1 MVLLAGKF
9 AATCWAVASGALL
22 LASWVLLDANMIFA
36 LIALGLSASCFCLAL
51 ASLLKPSHRTVARR
65 AARERQ
71 AQASAG
77 GRVEDASAHVDGIPH
92 HWR

>member
-1 MVLLAGKF
+1 MLLAGKF
-9 AATCWAVASGALL
+9 AATCWAAASGALF

-36 LIALGLSASCFCLAL
+36 LVALGLSAGCACLAL
-51 ASLLKPSHRTVARR
+51 ACLLKPSRRTIARR

-71 AQASAG
+71 AQAAAE
-77 GRVEDASAHVDGIPH
+77 GRVEDAPPSR

>member
-1 MVLLAGKF
+1 MLLAGKF
-9 AATCWAVASGALL
+9 AATCWAAASGALF

-36 LIALGLSASCFCLAL
+36 LVALGLSAGCACLAL
-51 ASLLKPSHRTVARR
+51 ACLLKPSHRTIARR

-71 AQASAG
+71 AQAAAA
-77 GRVEDASAHVDGIPH
+77 GRVEDAPPSR

>member
-1 MVLLAGKF
+1 MLLAGKF
-9 AATCWAVASGALL
+9 AATCWAAASGALF

-36 LIALGLSASCFCLAL
+36 LVALGLSAGCACLAL
-51 ASLLKPSHRTVARR
+51 ACLLKPSHRTIARR

-71 AQASAG
+71 AQAAAE
-77 GRVEDASAHVDGIPH
+77 GRVEDAPPSQ

>member
-1 MVLLAGKF
+1 MLLAGKF
-9 AATCWAVASGALL
+9 AATCWAAASGALF

-36 LIALGLSASCFCLAL
+36 LVALGLSAGCACLAL
-51 ASLLKPSHRTVARR
+51 ACLLKPSHRTIARR

-71 AQASAG
+71 ARAAAE
-77 GRVEDASAHVDGIPH
+77 GRAEDVPPSR

>member
-1 MVLLAGKF
+1 MLLAGKF
-9 AATCWAVASGALL
+9 AATCWAVASGAMF

-36 LIALGLSASCFCLAL
+36 LVALGLSAGCACLAL
-51 ASLLKPSHRTVARR
+51 ASLLKPSHRTIARR

-71 AQASAG
+71 AQAAAE
-77 GRVEDASAHVDGIPH
+77 GRADDAPPSR

>member
-1 MVLLAGKF
+1 MLLAGKF
-9 AATCWAVASGALL
+9 AATCWAAASGALF

-36 LIALGLSASCFCLAL
+36 LVALGLSAGCACLAL
-51 ASLLKPSHRTVARR
+51 ACVLKPSHRTIARR

-71 AQASAG
+71 AQAAAE
-77 GRVEDASAHVDGIPH
+77 GRVEDVPPSR

>member
-1 MVLLAGKF
+1 MLLAGKF
-9 AATCWAVASGALL
+9 AATCWAAASGALF

-36 LIALGLSASCFCLAL
+36 LVALGLSAGCACLAL
-51 ASLLKPSHRTVARR
+51 ACLLKPSHRTIARR

-71 AQASAG
+71 AQAAAE
-77 GRVEDASAHVDGIPH
+77 GRAEDVPPSR